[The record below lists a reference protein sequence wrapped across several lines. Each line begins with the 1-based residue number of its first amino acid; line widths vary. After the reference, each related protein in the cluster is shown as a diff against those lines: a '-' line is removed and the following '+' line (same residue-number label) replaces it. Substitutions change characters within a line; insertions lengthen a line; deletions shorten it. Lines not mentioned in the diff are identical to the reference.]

1 MADVEDNTGMLE
13 EPVEGV
19 APPAPD
25 YKMEGP
31 TDKFYTPPTSP
42 TPDHEIDKIFDE
54 LCLKKQND
62 MEMVGEIWSQ
72 DQFTEEELLWTW
84 ALQDVPS
91 PTNEEEKSLL
101 AFDICLESE

>member
-1 MADVEDNTGMLE
+1 MKE
-13 EPVEGV
+13 
-19 APPAPD
+19 
-25 YKMEGP
+25 
-31 TDKFYTPPTSP
+31 
-42 TPDHEIDKIFDE
+42 
-54 LCLKKQND
+54 QND